1 MAPRIKP
8 KAATKKAPLLLESR
22 LQRLFTSLCAQID
35 GGHFVNALK
44 TCDKI
49 LTLAPDDPDALQTKL
64 FLLLQTE
71 RYDAALDLPGC
82 DGFEKAYALYRMQKG
97 DEAREVLKEVTGDA
111 ERGAMHL
118 EAQLNYRNGEFATAV
133 DLYTALLDSADPASE
148 EHTDILTNLSAAQLH
163 LDFLLQDTAS
173 FSQLLPPSIASSLES
188 GPPPAIASSSIAS
201 TVHVSTTQ
209 PIPTTKKVRTSRV
222 PKGITPGVSPAPDPE
237 RWLKKSERSTYQQS
251 KKKGRGGGGGGATQ
265 GLTEPATGG
274 GGGSSNNGGG
284 AGKKKGKK
292 K

>member
-1 MAPRIKP
+1 MPSRIKS
-8 KAATKKAPLLLESR
+8 KVATKKAQLPLELR

-49 LTLAPDDPDALQTKL
+49 LILAPTDPDALQTKL

-71 RYDAALDLPGC
+71 RYGAALGLPGC

-111 ERGAMHL
+111 ERGATHL
-118 EAQLNYRNGEFATAV
+118 EAQLNYRSGEFATAV
-133 DLYTALLDSADPASE
+133 DLYTALLDSSDPVSE

-173 FSQLLPPSIASSLES
+173 FSQLLSPSIVSSLES
-188 GPPPAIASSSIAS
+188 APPPTLASSSVVS
-201 TVHVSTTQ
+201 TVQISTTQ
-209 PIPTTKKVRTSRV
+209 PITTTEKVRASRV

-251 KKKGRGGGGGGATQ
+251 KKKGRSGGGGATQ
-265 GLTEPATGG
+265 GLSEPATGG
-274 GGGSSNNGGG
+274 GGSSSGGG

>member
-1 MAPRIKP
+1 MPSRIKS
-8 KAATKKAPLLLESR
+8 KTATKKAELPLESR

-35 GGHFVNALK
+35 GGHFINALK

-49 LTLAPDDPDALQTKL
+49 LTLAPADPDALQSKL

-71 RYDAALDLPGC
+71 RYDSALDLPGC

-118 EAQLNYRNGEFATAV
+118 EAQLNYRSGEFATAV
-133 DLYTALLDSADPASE
+133 DLYAVLLDSSDPASE

-188 GPPPAIASSSIAS
+188 SLPPAIASSSIAT
-201 TVHVSTTQ
+201 TVQISAAQ
-209 PIPTTKKVRTSRV
+209 PTTTIKKVRTSRV

-237 RWLKKSERSTYQQS
+237 RWVKKGERSTYQQS
-251 KKKGRGGGGGGATQ
+251 RKKGKSGGGGATQ
-265 GLTEPATGG
+265 GLTEPAAGG
-274 GGGSSNNGGG
+274 SGGSSGGG

>member
-1 MAPRIKP
+1 M
-8 KAATKKAPLLLESR
+8 R

-35 GGHFVNALK
+35 GGHFINALK

-49 LTLAPDDPDALQTKL
+49 LTLAPTDPDALQTKL

-71 RYDAALDLPGC
+71 RYDSALDLPGC
-82 DGFEKAYALYRMQKG
+82 DGFEKAYALYRMQRG
-97 DEAREVLKEVTGDA
+97 DEARQVLKEVTGDA
-111 ERGAMHL
+111 ERGATHL
-118 EAQLNYRNGEFATAV
+118 EAQLSYRNGDFATAV
-133 DLYTALLDSADPASE
+133 DLYTALLDSSDPTSE

-173 FSQLLPPSIASSLES
+173 FSQLLPSSIASSLES
-188 GPPPAIASSSIAS
+188 APPPALAPSSIAA
-201 TVHVSTTQ
+201 TVQVSTAQ
-209 PIPTTKKVRTSRV
+209 PTTTTKKVRASRV

-251 KKKGRGGGGGGATQ
+251 RKKGRSGGGGATQ

-274 GGGSSNNGGG
+274 GGGGGGG